1 LRPRSGRGATI
12 YCEAVGNLLKL
23 EHETKIACG
32 RIEMGRALV
41 ALMLLLAAVTQ
52 AAAQGASD
60 DWPKRPIR
68 LIVSAAPGSAGD
80 TVCRIVAQKLTERI
94 SQPFVFDNRPAAG
107 GTVASEGLAHS
118 QPDGYTFGLVTTST
132 HVIATIF
139 SAGLPYDPVKDFAPV
154 SVIGSSPYVL
164 AVYPGLPAKNVAEL
178 VALAKAKP
186 KQLNNAAFG
195 TTSLGYLAGVLFAQ
209 YTGVEL
215 NEVSYR
221 SSAQAVIDTVAGRVE
236 MQFST
241 LAPAIPLI
249 QEGKL
254 RALATTGAQRVPT
267 LPDIPTLAEQGL
279 TGYDVA
285 LWMGIAAPAGTPP
298 AIVERLNREMTAVLA
313 LPEVKSSLLQAG
325 MVAEPGPAS
334 DLAGRIRDDLKKWR
348 DVANK
353 AGIKQE

>member
-1 LRPRSGRGATI
+1 MDR
-12 YCEAVGNLLKL
+12 
-23 EHETKIACG
+23 
-32 RIEMGRALV
+32 RALGA
-41 ALMLLLAAVTQ
+41 ALGALGAVMLLLAAITP
-52 AAAQGASD
+52 AAAQGASG

-68 LIVSAAPGSAGD
+68 LIVSSTPGSAAD
-80 TVCRIVAQKLTERI
+80 TVCPIVAQKLTERLG
-94 SQPFVFDNRPAAG
+94 QPFVFDNRPAAG
-107 GTVASEGLAHS
+107 GTVAVDGLAHS
-118 QPDGYTFGLVTTST
+118 PPDGYTLGLITTST

-139 SAGLPYDPVKDFAPV
+139 TASLPYDPVKDFAPV

-164 AVYPGLPAKNVAEL
+164 AVYPGLPATTVAEL

-186 KQLNNAAFG
+186 RELNNAAFG

-209 YTGVEL
+209 MTGIEL
-215 NEVSYR
+215 NSVSYR

-298 AIVERLNREMTAVLA
+298 AIVERLNREMREVLA
-313 LPEVKSSLLQAG
+313 LPDVKASLLQVG

-334 DLAGRIRDDLKKWR
+334 ELANRIRDDLAKWR
-348 DVANK
+348 AVAAK
-353 AGIKQE
+353 AGIKAE